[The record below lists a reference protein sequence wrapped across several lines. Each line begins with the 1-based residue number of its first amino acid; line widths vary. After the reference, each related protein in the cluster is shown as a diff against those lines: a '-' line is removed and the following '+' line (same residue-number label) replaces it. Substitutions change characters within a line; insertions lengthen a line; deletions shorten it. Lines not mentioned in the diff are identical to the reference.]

1 LRQVLQNLVSNALK
15 YRDRTRPLVLRITAA
30 SAQDGMSE
38 IRVTDNGLGFDERH
52 RERIF
57 EPFERLHS
65 HDEFEGS
72 GIGLAICRKVMARHG
87 GSITARGCPGD
98 GAEFTLRLPAR
109 LPPPA
114 LPLPGLR

>member
-1 LRQVLQNLVSNALK
+1 
-15 YRDRTRPLVLRITAA
+15 
-30 SAQDGMSE
+30 MSE
-38 IRVTDNGLGFDERH
+38 IRVTDNGIGFDERH

-65 HDEFEGS
+65 QDEFEGS

-87 GSITARGCPGD
+87 GSIAARSCRDEGT
-98 GAEFTLRLPAR
+98 EFILRLPVQPPLPAR
-109 LPPPA
+109 PLP